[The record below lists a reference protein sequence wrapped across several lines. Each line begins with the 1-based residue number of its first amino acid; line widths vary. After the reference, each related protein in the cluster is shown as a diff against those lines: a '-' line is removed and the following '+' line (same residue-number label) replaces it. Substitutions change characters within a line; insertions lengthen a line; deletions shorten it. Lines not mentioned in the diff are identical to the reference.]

1 MIADEPP
8 RGGTYPPAPLPMREG
23 GEDVPSPQPSPRGSG
38 SGALSP
44 ADGSHGTPSCSSQ
57 DWGAGGA
64 ASGAGEGISPQ
75 DWGAGGTGPEA
86 EGGQPPALADA
97 MAAFAESLRG
107 KSPHTAHTYATA
119 LDRFAAYLA
128 ERGVD
133 AGTPTAALPAD
144 VLERYYTWLVGHYG
158 RAARATHSTYLAG
171 ARAFLRFLERRR
183 WGARAATYE
192 QLQEG
197 LRAVVGRASYRTP
210 RVDQGLPLV
219 VTYALELPLPAPT
232 GHNDARRLELL
243 RDRALLL
250 TLYGTGLRRAEV
262 AALNRADVDDGW
274 ADRALVVGKGSKER
288 VVFFDPD
295 SLAAIRTYLAARA
308 DRYAPLFLRHDKGRG
323 KPRAGGENYRLS
335 PQSIYNIVRHYAE
348 AVGVRASPH
357 AFRHQKASALL
368 NAGAQ
373 LAEVQDLLGHA
384 SPDTTKRIYAH
395 YETGHLKAAFDR
407 YSVPA
412 TEAAR
417 AVRRRRSG
425 GGGRGR
431 G

>member
-1 MIADEPP
+1 MIADDP
-8 RGGTYPPAPLPMREG
+8 PPAT
-23 GEDVPSPQPSPRGSG
+23 PRD
-38 SGALSP
+38 P
-44 ADGSHGTPSCSSQ
+44 AP
-57 DWGAGGA
+57 A
-64 ASGAGEGISPQ
+64 A
-75 DWGAGGTGPEA
+75 DA
-86 EGGQPPALADA
+86 ESPALADA
-97 MAAFAESLRG
+97 LAAFAASLRG

-119 LDRFAAYLA
+119 LDRFTEYLA
-128 ERGVD
+128 ERGVTE
-133 AGTPTAALPAD
+133 GTPTAALPAD
-144 VLERYYTWLVGHYG
+144 ALESYYAWLVRRYG
-158 RAARATHSTYLAG
+158 RTARATHSTYLAG

-183 WGARAATYE
+183 WGSRAATYE
-192 QLQEG
+192 QLREG

-308 DRYAPLFLRHDKGRG
+308 DRYVPLFLRHDKGRG
-323 KPRAGGENYRLS
+323 KARAGGENYRLS
-335 PQSIYNIVRHYAE
+335 TQSIYNVVRHYAD
-348 AVGVRASPH
+348 AAGVRASPH
-357 AFRHQKASALL
+357 AFRHQKASVLL

-395 YETGHLKAAFDR
+395 YETSHLKDAFDR

-412 TEAAR
+412 ADLAR
-417 AVRRRRSG
+417 AVRRRRG
-425 GGGRGR
+425 ED
-431 G
+431 